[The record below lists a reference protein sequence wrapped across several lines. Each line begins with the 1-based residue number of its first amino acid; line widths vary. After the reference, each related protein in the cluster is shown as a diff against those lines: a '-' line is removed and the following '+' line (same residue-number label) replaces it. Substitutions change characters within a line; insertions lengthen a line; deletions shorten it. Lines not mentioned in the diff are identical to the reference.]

1 MKLEE
6 KNKIR
11 EEYLNQVMDLFPEED
26 VGKIT
31 SNSFNMPLCTENG
44 EEFWIEIVVKIPKDI
59 GDDGYLKREEYQI
72 KLENKKQKQLEK
84 KRKLEKKG
92 K

>member
-11 EEYLNQVMDLFPEED
+11 EEFLEKVMDLFPEED

-31 SNSFNMPLCTENG
+31 SNSFNMPLCTESG
-44 EEFWIEIVVKIPKDI
+44 EEFWIEFVVKIPKDS

-84 KRKLEKKG
+84 QRKLEKKG

>member
-11 EEYLNQVMDLFPEED
+11 EEYLQQIMNLYFNED
-26 VGKIT
+26 IGKIT
-31 SNSFNMPLCTENG
+31 SNSFNMPMCTEDG
-44 EEFWIEIVVKIPKDI
+44 EEFWIEFVVKIPKDT

-72 KLENKKQKQLEK
+72 KLENKRQKQLEK
-84 KRKLEKKG
+84 QRKLERKG